1 MSLESR
7 LLALVAAIGPD
18 VKALTT
24 AQGNLASLTTT
35 AKANIVAAIN
45 ELDAEVAGLLAG
57 SSTINDTAGN
67 GDTTVT
73 WSADKIFDTIEL
85 AKQAVKDD
93 LTGGA
98 AAALDTLNELAT
110 ALGNDPNFAT
120 TIATSLA
127 KRVAVDAAQV
137 FTAPE
142 QAQARANI
150 DAASATDLTA
160 LTTAVGDTEVDLVA
174 AYVTAKA

>member
-1 MSLESR
+1 MSLETK

-35 AKANIVAAIN
+35 AKTNIVAAIN
-45 ELDAEVAGLLAG
+45 EIDAEVAGLLAG
-57 SSTINDTAGN
+57 STTINDTAGN

-93 LTGGA
+93 LIGGA
-98 AAALDTLNELAT
+98 GAAFDTLNELAA
-110 ALGNDPNFAT
+110 ALSNDPNAVAT
-120 TIATSLA
+120 ITAALA
-127 KRVAVDAAQV
+127 KRVAVDSAQV

-160 LTTAVGDTEVDLVA
+160 LTAAVGDTDVDLVA
-174 AYVTAKA
+174 AYVTAKT